1 MIFGEITHE
10 RGVDLKGRE
19 RSMNKGTP
27 TFPLFMFENI
37 REKVGVLFGV
47 REKVGVLFGDDISRA
62 KAMICYWG
70 HAVLGIK
77 MREIAARLNIS
88 QPAVSKWV
96 GKGCKLA
103 EDIRIFEKF
112 GE

>member
-37 REKVGVLFGV
+37 